1 MDEAKRKQLLNYI
14 EELHLGSKKLKKIKM
29 ENGSVL
35 YEQLPSNDPKMIGM
49 RYLEYAKAMT
59 ERSSV
64 SKKKRDPSPSPQTVH
79 KIDYLR

>member
-1 MDEAKRKQLLNYI
+1 M
-14 EELHLGSKKLKKIKM
+14 GSKKLKRIKM

-35 YEQLPSNDPKMIGM
+35 YEQLPNNDPKMVGM

-64 SKKKRDPSPSPQTVH
+64 SKKKRDPP
-79 KIDYLR
+79 